1 MARII
6 YWIERWH
13 QWREDR
19 RYRQGLAFPL
29 YARLKALQRRDRW

>member
-13 QWREDR
+13 DWRER
-19 RYRQGLAFPL
+19 RRRDVFPF
-29 YARLKALQRRDRW
+29 YTRLKALERRARW